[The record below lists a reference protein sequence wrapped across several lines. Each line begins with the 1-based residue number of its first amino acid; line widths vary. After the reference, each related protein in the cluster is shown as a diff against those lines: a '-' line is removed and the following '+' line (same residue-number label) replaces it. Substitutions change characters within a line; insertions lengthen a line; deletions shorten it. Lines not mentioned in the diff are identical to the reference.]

1 MKRAHLAGCAL
12 LCYLYLWDF
21 LARGGRARKLRACRA
36 LLKFRVK
43 KMAKRVKLFPYE
55 HAKGGRD
62 MNSRIL
68 CRVMLSVALVVAFTF
83 VFSIGA
89 SAAPAAD
96 QKKFEEYRAAIKKAH
111 DIDIKNYKQKLKGGR
126 ADGNRVT
133 DFDLDQLIMGIKVER
148 EHTTDKYTAL
158 EITMDHLQ
166 EYPDYYTRLH
176 EMEETADQEAAEE
189 GRKK

>member
-1 MKRAHLAGCAL
+1 L
-12 LCYLYLWDF
+12 LHVCL
-21 LARGGRARKLRACRA
+21 
-36 LLKFRVK
+36 
-43 KMAKRVKLFPYE
+43 
-55 HAKGGRD
+55 
-62 MNSRIL
+62 
-68 CRVMLSVALVVAFTF
+68 
-83 VFSIGA
+83 SIGA
-89 SAAPAAD
+89 SARHGD
-96 QKKFEEYRAAIKKAH
+96 QKKFGGAAIKKAH

-126 ADGNRVT
+126 ADSNRVT

-176 EMEETADQEAAEE
+176 EMEETADQEAVEE